1 MNEEKKIEEYL
12 SSVRHDLRG
21 QLLVVREGTSM
32 VLDGLG
38 NKNCNK
44 CFSILRPALESADKI
59 NKLIGELLSISRFHT
74 ILDPLISEREE
85 DLRTLKDELISN
97 DLETLK
103 FELMGMIS
111 HVIRTPL
118 TVIKESL
125 SLILDE
131 IPGQL
136 NAQQKQLVSD
146 AKQNADD
153 LIQSIEGIFEQ
164 SWDKIVQSARDN
176 FPSGA
181 PEKKDPLPTKHRILV
196 VEDQAAIVDMVR
208 MRLEANN
215 YEVITAADGAEGLDK
230 ARKENPNLI
239 ILDVMLPKMDGYK
252 VCKLLKADPR
262 YNNIP
267 IIISTGRTQQELRA
281 VGKEVGADAY
291 ISKPFEAQMLLSKI
305 KLLLEKK
312 EQGKVQGRAR

>member
-59 NKLIGELLSISRFHT
+59 NKLIGELLSTSRFST
-74 ILDPLISEREE
+74 ILDPLISEKEE
-85 DLRTLKDELISN
+85 DLKTLKDELISN

-118 TVIKESL
+118 TVVKESL

-136 NAQQKQLVSD
+136 NAQQKQLLSD
-146 AKQNADD
+146 AKKNADD

-164 SWDKIVQSARDN
+164 SWDKIVQSARSS
-176 FPSGA
+176 FPSEA
-181 PEKKDPLPTKHRILV
+181 TEKKDMLPTKNRILV

-215 YEVITAADGAEGLDK
+215 YEVITATDGAEGFDK
-230 ARKENPNLI
+230 ARKENPHLI

-262 YNNIP
+262 YNKIP
-267 IIISTGRTQQELRA
+267 IIISTGRTQQELRRL
-281 VGKEVGADAY
+281 GKEVGADAY
-291 ISKPFEAQMLLSKI
+291 ISKPFEAQLLLSKI
-305 KLLLEKK
+305 KLLLEKR
-312 EQGKVQGRAR
+312 EQGKVQ

>member
-59 NKLIGELLSISRFHT
+59 NKLIGELLSISRFNT
-74 ILDPLISEREE
+74 ILDPLISEKEE
-85 DLRTLKDELISN
+85 DLKTLKDELISN

-181 PEKKDPLPTKHRILV
+181 PEKKDTLPTKHRILV

-208 MRLEANN
+208 IRLEANN

-262 YNNIP
+262 YNKIP
-267 IIISTGRTQQELRA
+267 IIISTGRTQQELRKL
-281 VGKEVGADAY
+281 GKEVGADAY

-312 EQGKVQGRAR
+312 EQGKVQGQAR